1 MDVNQRE
8 QQTVSY
14 FLDKWNFKQWF
25 LLMLSVNVDGCVVS
39 VHVHCINCI
48 CCRCRIMLYYNFLC
62 WFTCITVVAWCC
74 FNFIMPACLLHRR
87 DIHHKKNASRVYINV
102 TTTVV
107 KEFEKKN
114 VDKNMIHFSVI
125 MTKRILLQLLCLSC
139 FRDAHTLNAH
149 HGVGQKAQFMTTS
162 IFHW

>member
-25 LLMLSVNVDGCVVS
+25 LLMLSVRVDGCVVS

-62 WFTCITVVAWCC
+62 WFTCIAVVAWCC
-74 FNFIMPACLLHRR
+74 FNFIMLACLLHVYCMSIASSRYTSQKER
-87 DIHHKKNASRVYINV
+87 QSRLYKCYYYSCLKRVWKKKLWMKTWYI
-102 TTTVV
+102 
-107 KEFEKKN
+107 F
-114 VDKNMIHFSVI
+114 
-125 MTKRILLQLLCLSC
+125 Q
-139 FRDAHTLNAH
+139 
-149 HGVGQKAQFMTTS
+149 
-162 IFHW
+162 W